1 MESLTKNETCSNC
14 NALFRIPI
22 DKHIIASCPKCGQK
36 FEYKNGEKV
45 TKQKKRR
52 WVPLLIFLV
61 ALGIFGAWLIGSN
74 SKHSKAENY
83 TTTINTDTTATFTP
97 TPTYPHDNLP
107 TPSYT
112 SSRDTTEKL
121 LDKLE
126 DEITDQLLDILKDI
140 LEEIMDG
147 IKEEAESGNW
157 ERANEWFERA
167 TDIMK
172 KGGKNGKSLL
182 KLYEG
187 KLAKLKTDI
196 LSKDPNPN
204 VLPGSE
210 LSGNPKNE
218 SSHATEYITNGTDY
232 TLTLYYTGPTSTI
245 VTIVPGGKKAVSL
258 LKGSYSVVAKVSAP
272 SVQEYYGSQT
282 YRGFPYEV
290 RYYIT
295 TSRY

>member
-1 MESLTKNETCSNC
+1 MESLTKIEMCSNC
-14 NALFRIPI
+14 SGHYRIPTN
-22 DKHIIASCPKCGQK
+22 KHVIATCPNCGYK
-36 FEYKNGEKV
+36 FEYKNGKKV
-45 TKQKKRR
+45 DKEKKRR
-52 WVPLLIFLV
+52 WVPILLLLGV
-61 ALGIFGAWLIGSN
+61 LGLLGIWLLSGNFKN
-74 SKHSKAENY
+74 SKTENPS
-83 TTTINTDTTATFTP
+83 TTVSTDTLPTFTP
-97 TPTYPHDNLP
+97 S
-107 TPSYT
+107 PSYPIDTFTTPDYT
-112 SSRDTTEKL
+112 SYKDTTETL

-126 DEITDQLLDILKDI
+126 DEILDQALDILKDL
-140 LEEIMDG
+140 LEAIMDG

-172 KGGKNGKSLL
+172 NDGENGKTLL

-204 VLPGSE
+204 ILPGSE
-210 LSGNPKNE
+210 LSDETKNE
-218 SSHATEYITNGTDY
+218 GSHATEYVTNSTAY

-245 VTIVPGGKKAVSL
+245 VSIPPGGKETVSL
-258 LKGSYSVVAKVSAP
+258 IKGSYSIVAKVSAP

-282 YRGFPYEV
+282 YRGFTYGIK
-290 RYYIT
+290 YYIE